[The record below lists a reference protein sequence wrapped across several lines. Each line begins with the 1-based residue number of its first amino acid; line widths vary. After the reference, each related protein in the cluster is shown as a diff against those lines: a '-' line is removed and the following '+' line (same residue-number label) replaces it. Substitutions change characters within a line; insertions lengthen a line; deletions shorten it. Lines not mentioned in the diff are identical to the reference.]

1 MLTQLSGDLARY
13 RQQRRG
19 RRGRVIS
26 RSSEASAPHCPLCAK
41 MGFSADDSV
50 LAHTDPDFGDRVEA
64 EGQVYAV
71 AEPWEEHSTRAAG
84 LGWPSQVPMIYR

>member
-1 MLTQLSGDLARY
+1 
-13 RQQRRG
+13 
-19 RRGRVIS
+19 
-26 RSSEASAPHCPLCAK
+26 